1 MKDST
6 YRAGVGERTFD
17 IQFSDGALTIDDGS
31 ADFFVERRGKGF
43 LVLWLDGRS
52 YALTL
57 RKAGKGGVDVSLG
70 GRTREVRVQD
80 ERALLLE
87 RYGLADAAADAERE
101 IHAPM
106 PGLVLKVDVEEGQE
120 VAEGDGLLV
129 LEAMKMEN
137 ELRAPADGTVSAVH
151 IAAGD
156 AVGKNEL
163 LIEIDV

>member
-1 MKDST
+1 M
-6 YRAGVGERTFD
+6 
-17 IQFSDGALTIDDGS
+17 LTIDDSS
-31 ADFFVERRGKGF
+31 ADFFAERRGKGF
-43 LVLWLDGRS
+43 MVLWLDGRS
-52 YALTL
+52 YDVTL
-57 RKAGKGGVDVSLG
+57 RKAGKGRVEVSLG

-87 RYGLADAAADAERE
+87 RYGLADAAAAAERE

-106 PGLVLKVDVEEGQE
+106 PGLVLKVAVEEGQE

-137 ELRAPADGTVSAVH
+137 ELRAPADGTVAAVH

-156 AVGKNEL
+156 AVGKNDL